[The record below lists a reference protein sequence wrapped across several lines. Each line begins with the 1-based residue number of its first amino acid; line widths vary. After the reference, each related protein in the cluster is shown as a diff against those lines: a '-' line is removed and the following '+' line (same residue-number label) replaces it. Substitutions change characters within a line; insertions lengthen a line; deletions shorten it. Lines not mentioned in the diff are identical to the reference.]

1 MAVHPLDRVGVHI
14 GGGHLHRGGQIEDHL
29 AVGGGL
35 PHLGHRIADLDGEFQ
50 LRAGVG
56 LGGVLEVDLGLVGD
70 LLGVLLAQLRTM
82 HGDVLD
88 ALLVEAED
96 DASLQG
102 RRGVVEVHDRL
113 LGAADRLE
121 GALDEVLARLGQ
133 HLDDDAIGDHVLLDE
148 HAHEVEVRLGGGREA
163 DLDLLEAHRDEELE
177 HLLLARG
184 RHRID
189 EGLVAVAEVDGAP
202 AGRLGDDG
210 RGPGAVGQ
218 VDGAVGAIAL
228 PRHGAGLLGIDV
240 DGHVGL
246 LGSEGGGP
254 AQQNSP
260 RRGGRRGP
268 LLGAPRPRRGDQ
280 GGAAALTL
288 GQGYQPGCPQGIPR
302 PVIPRGAST
311 PAVRRRGCLA
321 SARSAV
327 PFPLEAPMRKP
338 LIALTAVALGA
349 ALVVPAPALAAK
361 ARPDLPE
368 VRTTV
373 ALEVNGSWSGRIA
386 FGLHS
391 PGGQSRA
398 LRPLPLELDL
408 SRSAC
413 DLTGCMTTR
422 LVLNPT
428 ASVPGM
434 ARISGSLTSAALM
447 RSAIAVT
454 VQRIVDGTVV
464 NERPATLTLEV
475 VARKAGPLVK
485 RTTLTQ
491 GPDGEV
497 LSIART
503 APMRATVMLADDT
516 LTATGEVS
524 RVQIVD

>member
-1 MAVHPLDRVGVHI
+1 
-14 GGGHLHRGGQIEDHL
+14 
-29 AVGGGL
+29 
-35 PHLGHRIADLDGEFQ
+35 
-50 LRAGVG
+50 
-56 LGGVLEVDLGLVGD
+56 
-70 LLGVLLAQLRTM
+70 
-82 HGDVLD
+82 
-88 ALLVEAED
+88 
-96 DASLQG
+96 
-102 RRGVVEVHDRL
+102 
-113 LGAADRLE
+113 
-121 GALDEVLARLGQ
+121 
-133 HLDDDAIGDHVLLDE
+133 
-148 HAHEVEVRLGGGREA
+148 
-163 DLDLLEAHRDEELE
+163 
-177 HLLLARG
+177 
-184 RHRID
+184 
-189 EGLVAVAEVDGAP
+189 
-202 AGRLGDDG
+202 
-210 RGPGAVGQ
+210 
-218 VDGAVGAIAL
+218 
-228 PRHGAGLLGIDV
+228 
-240 DGHVGL
+240 
-246 LGSEGGGP
+246 
-254 AQQNSP
+254 
-260 RRGGRRGP
+260 
-268 LLGAPRPRRGDQ
+268 
-280 GGAAALTL
+280 
-288 GQGYQPGCPQGIPR
+288 
-302 PVIPRGAST
+302 
-311 PAVRRRGCLA
+311 
-321 SARSAV
+321 
-327 PFPLEAPMRKP
+327 MRKP

-349 ALVVPAPALAAK
+349 ALVAPAPALAAK